1 MATKMTTM
9 TSALENLPSELLEYI
24 CSFLSPED
32 INKLHLVSTSLDN
45 FVVCTFWRRFIHHQC
60 SVDCK
65 LKSLLETQMN
75 WSANSEDYN
84 LISKVYKKIKDEK
97 RWLKESVYSSALMFE
112 FPSDAGFSVRV
123 SSCALYKDKVFVS
136 FVGGNVQCRSCLDFS
151 QIKVLHTAP
160 LNHNSSE
167 PASLITPMSIS
178 TNVLA
183 VSIAHESKVYL
194 WDAETLEQLTSF
206 VVPREV
212 NRIYDLRLNASMVIC
227 LAGWGLVAFNYK
239 RTENAPVIV
248 YDFHERPA
256 GGGNVFFETHCM
268 EMNESYV
275 LTHASRPLFDT
286 FRSNGSYGPRTS
298 SYLHCRRLLDG
309 PSSFGQLLV
318 PNPEE
323 IDNLEIDKIRFS
335 SAKYNLL
342 CIMHC
347 QDIVSSFSFG
357 VKIMK
362 IPSGEIIQN
371 VLEGIMY
378 LSEVRCPIS
387 WVDSRLFMKYSPK
400 IRDYEDPSAS
410 EKDVIL
416 RIWESETDEEMV
428 LENVGMSSLQE
439 DVMIDHARVVQIF
452 HRLFKPLND
461 SNDGVTHQV
470 WGKIHD
476 FWNNDDKR

>member
-32 INKLHLVSTSLDN
+32 INKLHLVSTSLDH

-183 VSIAHESKVYL
+183 VSIGNLLFLFAKIISTKSCSIFHVAHESKVYL

-227 LAGWGLVAFNYK
+227 LASWSLVAFNYK

-268 EMNESYV
+268 EMN
-275 LTHASRPLFDT
+275 
-286 FRSNGSYGPRTS
+286 GTS
-298 SYLHCRRLLDG
+298 ACW
-309 PSSFGQLLV
+309 
-318 PNPEE
+318 
-323 IDNLEIDKIRFS
+323 K
-335 SAKYNLL
+335 
-342 CIMHC
+342 M
-347 QDIVSSFSFG
+347 
-357 VKIMK
+357 
-362 IPSGEIIQN
+362 
-371 VLEGIMY
+371 
-378 LSEVRCPIS
+378 
-387 WVDSRLFMKYSPK
+387 
-400 IRDYEDPSAS
+400 
-410 EKDVIL
+410 
-416 RIWESETDEEMV
+416 
-428 LENVGMSSLQE
+428 
-439 DVMIDHARVVQIF
+439 
-452 HRLFKPLND
+452 
-461 SNDGVTHQV
+461 
-470 WGKIHD
+470 
-476 FWNNDDKR
+476 